1 MIVQAQRCAVLEFKA
16 NVGVSQQD
24 VDGISAIFITYFQP
38 AGYTMVER
46 TQINKVIEE
55 QGFQR
60 SNLTESQ
67 MVRVGKILNV
77 SKIVVGDVNVV
88 MGQYNVDVRVINV
101 ESGTIAAT
109 EGATF
114 AGSSYRTSMQSIA
127 QKLASKIAI
136 MAGPTVKA
144 PSSSTSAAPKK
155 RTTVTVLYG
164 YLKVFPNELGT
175 FTSEPSSVIS
185 QINTQAQYGYNNWR
199 IPTNEELSL
208 LRANNYLG
216 SGDYMT
222 RENRRGIVLLVT
234 DGKDVKTIQ
243 AEERERQEQDR
254 IRKEEQERIKREEK
268 ERAERIMKETQ
279 ERIERENQQRRDA
292 LIAQGWVDLGL
303 PSGTLWKSKD
313 EVGYYTYDDAVRRFG
328 GNLPTKEQ
336 FEELLSA
343 CQWISHSDY
352 SYSVFPPNGKIENF
366 VCLELNNKS
375 GLNCDGYPIP
385 DWGMNWGRYWTS
397 TKDGSDQAW
406 LIYGKSLVS
415 LPPCFQFSVRLVQTF

>member
-136 MAGPTVKA
+136 KAGPTVKA
-144 PSSSTSAAPKK
+144 PASSTSAAPKK

-175 FTSEPSSVIS
+175 FSSEPTSVIS

-216 SGDYMT
+216 NGDYMT

-313 EVGYYTYDDAVRRFG
+313 EADYYTYDEAVHKFG
-328 GNLPTKEQ
+328 DNLPTKEQ
-336 FEELLSA
+336 FEELLSL
-343 CQWISHSDY
+343 CQW
-352 SYSVFPPNGKIENF
+352 VFHHDWTYTVVGPNGESIDLSVKGS
-366 VCLELNNKS
+366 KAPT
-375 GLNCDGYPIP
+375 GYIAFETA
-385 DWGMNWGRYWTS
+385 GISVTYWTS
-397 TKDGSDQAW
+397 SSVNSEKAW
-406 LIYGKSLVS
+406 ALLGKEFTSPLR
-415 LPPCFQFSVRLVQTF
+415 CMNIAVRLVQNF